1 MLPERSQDLNLAGS
15 HTPLPRLIPHTTVD
29 TNDSKYQ
36 TFLCN
41 IILYVRVSKMLNP
54 PIPHSQEGTPVFSE
68 IKIPELGSREVPTL
82 RKLSRIFNNK
92 DSASRDDDEVTMP
105 ELEADELIELDHIG
119 NHETSTGEGDVSF
132 GTSDSDRS
140 GDDSGYEADG
150 TNYVPGARNNLE
162 IVGLVGPRY
171 TENDS
176 MDWITTSDAYADPVV
191 VDASTVGT
199 NGDEADDEKLMNEK
213 FKEPILAEFKRV
225 PLPVLLL
232 REQEIERGSGIENA
246 ELSNEAR
253 PAKSSKSKVSLPHL
267 HDAISL
273 LWAIDVAAFDADP
286 VDVANTSFASSV
298 SVVDVSMDN
307 EDWWPVDYQPDFD
320 FQVAMDSWA
329 WEDVPSQMLDYVVGN
344 RVPRRVVL
352 GGLQYFFRE
361 YRKIR
366 ED

>member
-1 MLPERSQDLNLAGS
+1 
-15 HTPLPRLIPHTTVD
+15 
-29 TNDSKYQ
+29 
-36 TFLCN
+36 
-41 IILYVRVSKMLNP
+41 MLNP
-54 PIPHSQEGTPVFSE
+54 PPPRWQEGTPVFNQ
-68 IKIPELGSREVPTL
+68 IKLPELGSREVPTL
-82 RKLSRIFNNK
+82 RKLSRIFSNK
-92 DSASRDDDEVTMP
+92 DTAGRDDDEDIMP

-119 NHETSTGEGDVSF
+119 NHETSTSKGDVGF
-132 GTSDSDRS
+132 GTSESDRS

-150 TNYVPGARNNLE
+150 SSYVPDTRNNLK

-171 TENDS
+171 TEHDS
-176 MDWITTSDAYADPVV
+176 MDWITTSDACADPVV
-191 VDASTVGT
+191 VDRSAVRR
-199 NGDEADDEKLMNEK
+199 NRGDADDEKLMNEK

-232 REQEIERGSGIENA
+232 GEQETERGSGIENA
-246 ELSNEAR
+246 EFSNEVR
-253 PAKSSKSKVSLPHL
+253 PPKNSKFKVSLPQL

-273 LWAIDVAAFDADP
+273 LWAIDVAAFDTDP
-286 VDVANTSFASSV
+286 VVDVANSSLASSV
-298 SVVDVSMDN
+298 SVVDVSMDD
-307 EDWWPVDYQPDFD
+307 EDWLPVDYQPDFD

>member
-1 MLPERSQDLNLAGS
+1 
-15 HTPLPRLIPHTTVD
+15 
-29 TNDSKYQ
+29 
-36 TFLCN
+36 
-41 IILYVRVSKMLNP
+41 MLNP
-54 PIPHSQEGTPVFSE
+54 PSPRAQEATPVFSE

-82 RKLSRIFNNK
+82 RKLSRIFSNK
-92 DSASRDDDEVTMP
+92 DSADRDDDEDIMP
-105 ELEADELIELDHIG
+105 ELEADELIESDHIG
-119 NHETSTGEGDVSF
+119 NHTREGDISF
-132 GTSDSDRS
+132 GTSDSGRS

-150 TNYVPGARNNLE
+150 NGHVPVARNNLE
-162 IVGLVGPRY
+162 TVGLVGPRY
-171 TENDS
+171 TGNDS
-176 MDWITTSDAYADPVV
+176 LEWITTSDTYADPVG
-191 VDASTVGT
+191 VDESTVGT

-232 REQEIERGSGIENA
+232 REQEIEQGSGIENA
-246 ELSNEAR
+246 EVINEAR

-273 LWAIDVAAFDADP
+273 LWAIDVAAFDADQ

-298 SVVDVSMDN
+298 SVVDVSMNDK
-307 EDWWPVDYQPDFD
+307 DWWPVDYQPDFD